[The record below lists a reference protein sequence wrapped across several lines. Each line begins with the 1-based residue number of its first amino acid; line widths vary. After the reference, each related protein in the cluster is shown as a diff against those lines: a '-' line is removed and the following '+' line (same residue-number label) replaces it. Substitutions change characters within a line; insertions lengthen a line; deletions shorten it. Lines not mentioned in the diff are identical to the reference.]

1 MPNKADPQSSKLI
14 DEIVEELG
22 DWRGK
27 TLARVRSLIKEADPH
42 VVEEVKWKK
51 PSNPMGVPVWS
62 HEGIICTGET
72 YRDKVKFTFFN
83 GALLD
88 DPAGLFNAPFT
99 GKTRRAIDLRQGDQL
114 NEKAFKTLVSAA
126 VARNTANA

>member
-83 GALLD
+83 GALID